1 MNTPARSLKND
12 KVTFA
17 VIIGILFCSLI
28 YTSVYTLVVK
38 EENEKFK
45 HELRAIEQEM
55 NVLFEVLPTPD
66 VESTRRKRRI
76 LQQVAD
82 IRKNFYQ
89 NNVSPVSKQELI
101 ARLGEVKNQVGDL
114 EERVKT
120 VIEEEQQRAA
130 SVPPPPEEEE
140 PDTLLPLDLPQPR
153 AVKVAMQPLPVRTLG
168 TTPPKKLSVYYFR
181 TFSSDKKSRYHRTR
195 HITLQLQLQGDM
207 AMLPDP
213 YLRVE
218 IRDPDNHILTG
229 DRDRIRAATE
239 YMTSYHF
246 APPAGEPFKPGR
258 YAVRIFSDDGQFQQ
272 ITFLILI

>member
-12 KVTFA
+12 KVTFG

-66 VESTRRKRRI
+66 VESTRRKQRI
-76 LQQVAD
+76 LRQVAD

-101 ARLGEVKNQVGDL
+101 AQLGEVKNQVGDL

-120 VIEEEQQRAA
+120 VIEAEQQRAA
-130 SVPPPPEEEE
+130 SAAPTPQEEE
-140 PDTLLPLDLPQPR
+140 PDTLPQLALPQPR
-153 AVKVAMQPLPVRTLG
+153 AVKVAMQPLPVRTVG

-207 AMLPDP
+207 GMLTDP

-229 DRDRIRAATE
+229 ERDRIRAATE
-239 YMTSYHF
+239 YMTSYNF
-246 APPAGEPFKPGR
+246 APPEGAPFKPGR

>member
-12 KVTFA
+12 KVTFVV
-17 VIIGILFCSLI
+17 VIAILFCSLI

-45 HELRAIEQEM
+45 HELKAIEQEM

-66 VESTRRKRRI
+66 AESTQRKQRI
-76 LQQVAD
+76 LQQVAH

-101 ARLGEVKNQVGDL
+101 VQLGEVKNEVGHL
-114 EERVKT
+114 EKRVKT

-130 SVPPPPEEEE
+130 LVVPPRPEAAPDPLPPVE
-140 PDTLLPLDLPQPR
+140 PSQPL
-153 AVKVAMQPLPVRTLG
+153 AVKVSMQPLPVRTLE
-168 TTPPKKLSVYYFR
+168 TTPAKKLSVYYFR
-181 TFSSDKKSRYHRTR
+181 TFSSDRKSRYHRTK

-207 AMLPDP
+207 GVLADP

-218 IRDPDNHILTG
+218 IRDRDNHIITG

-239 YMTSYHF
+239 YMTSYDF
-246 APPAGEPFKPGR
+246 VPADGQPFKPGR
-258 YAVRIFSDDGQFQQ
+258 YAVRIFSADGQFEQL
-272 ITFLILI
+272 TFLILL

>member
-12 KVTFA
+12 KVTFG

-66 VESTRRKRRI
+66 AESTRRKRRI

-101 ARLGEVKNQVGDL
+101 AQLGEVKDQVGDL

-120 VIEEEQQRAA
+120 VIEAEQQRAA
-130 SVPPPPEEEE
+130 SAVPLPEEEE
-140 PDTLLPLDLPQPR
+140 PDTLLPLELPKPR
-153 AVKVAMQPLPVRTLG
+153 AVKVAMQPLPVRTPG

-181 TFSSDKKSRYHRTR
+181 TFSSDKKSRYHRTK

-207 AMLPDP
+207 GMLTDP

-229 DRDRIRAATE
+229 ERDRIRAATE

-246 APPAGEPFKPGR
+246 APPEGEPFKPGR

>member
-12 KVTFA
+12 KVTFV

-45 HELRAIEQEM
+45 HELKAIEQEM

-66 VESTRRKRRI
+66 AESTRRKRRI

-101 ARLGEVKNQVGDL
+101 AQLGEVKNQVGDL

-120 VIEEEQQRAA
+120 VIEEQQRAA
-130 SVPPPPEEEE
+130 STTPAPEEAE
-140 PDTLLPLDLPQPR
+140 PDTLLPLELPQLR
-153 AVKVAMQPLPVRTLG
+153 VVKVAMPPLPVHALG

-207 AMLPDP
+207 GMLPDP

-229 DRDRIRAATE
+229 ERDRIRAATE
-239 YMTSYHF
+239 YMTSYNY
-246 APPAGEPFKPGR
+246 APPDGHPFKPGR

>member
-17 VIIGILFCSLI
+17 VVIGILFCSLI

-45 HELRAIEQEM
+45 HELKAIEQEM
-55 NVLFEVLPTPD
+55 NVLFDVLPTPD
-66 VESTRRKRRI
+66 AESTQRKRHI
-76 LQQVAD
+76 LQQVAL

-101 ARLGEVKNQVGDL
+101 AQLGEVKIQVGAL

-120 VIEEEQQRAA
+120 VIEEEQQQAA
-130 SVPPPPEEEE
+130 AAGLPREEAEPEPLAPMEPPR
-140 PDTLLPLDLPQPR
+140 PR
-153 AVKVAMQPLPVRTLG
+153 AVKVSVHPLPERPPETS
-168 TTPPKKLSVYYFR
+168 PPKKLSVYYFR

-207 AMLPDP
+207 GLLPEP

-218 IRDPDNHILTG
+218 IRDPDHRIITG
-229 DRDRIRAATE
+229 EKDRIRAATE
-239 YMTSYHF
+239 YMTSYDF
-246 APPAGEPFKPGR
+246 VPEDGQPFKPGR
-258 YAVRIFSDDGQFQQ
+258 YAVRIFSANGQFEQL
-272 ITFLILI
+272 TFLILI

>member
-12 KVTFA
+12 KFTFA

-45 HELRAIEQEM
+45 HELKAIEQEM

-66 VESTRRKRRI
+66 AESTQRKRQI
-76 LQQVAD
+76 LQQVAH

-89 NNVSPVSKQELI
+89 NNVSPVSKKELI
-101 ARLGEVKNQVGDL
+101 AQLGEVKTQVGNL
-114 EERVKT
+114 EQRVKT
-120 VIEEEQQRAA
+120 VIEAEQQRTASAA
-130 SVPPPPEEEE
+130 PRGEEPE
-140 PDTLLPLDLPQPR
+140 PDTLLPVAFSEPR
-153 AVKVAMQPLPVRTLG
+153 PVRVAMHPLPVRTPEA
-168 TTPPKKLSVYYFR
+168 TPGKKLSVYYFR
-181 TFSSDKKSRYHRTR
+181 TFSSDKKSRYHRTK
-195 HITLQLQLQGDM
+195 HITLQLQLQGDIS
-207 AMLPDP
+207 LLTDP

-218 IRDPDNHILTG
+218 IRSPDNRIITG

-239 YMTSYHF
+239 YMTSYDFVPEDGQPF
-246 APPAGEPFKPGR
+246 APGR
-258 YAVRIFSDDGQFQQ
+258 YVVRIFSADGQFQQ

>member
-12 KVTFA
+12 KFTFA

-45 HELRAIEQEM
+45 HELKAIEQEM

-66 VESTRRKRRI
+66 AESTQRKRQI

-89 NNVSPVSKQELI
+89 NNVSPVSKKELI
-101 ARLGEVKNQVGDL
+101 AQLGEVKTQVGNL
-114 EERVKT
+114 EQRVKT
-120 VIEEEQQRAA
+120 VLGEEQQRAA
-130 SVPPPPEEEE
+130 SVAPSQQEPA
-140 PDTLLPLDLPQPR
+140 PDTLPPLAFPEPR
-153 AVKVAMQPLPVRTLG
+153 PVRVAMHPLPVRTLE
-168 TTPPKKLSVYYFR
+168 TTPAKKLSVYYFR

-195 HITLQLQLQGDM
+195 HITLQLQLQGDIS
-207 AMLPDP
+207 MLTDP

-218 IRDPDNHILTG
+218 IRAPDNRIITG
-229 DRDRIRAATE
+229 GKDRIRAATE
-239 YMTSYHF
+239 YMTSYEF
-246 APPAGEPFKPGR
+246 APEDRQPFQPGR
-258 YAVRIFSDDGQFQQ
+258 YVVRIFSADGQFQQ

>member
-1 MNTPARSLKND
+1 MKND

-17 VIIGILFCSLI
+17 VVIGILFCSLI

-45 HELRAIEQEM
+45 HELKAIEQEM

-66 VESTRRKRRI
+66 AESTQRKRQI
-76 LQQVAD
+76 LRQVAL

-101 ARLGEVKNQVGDL
+101 AQLGEVKNQVGAL

-120 VIEEEQQRAA
+120 VIEEEQQQAA
-130 SVPPPPEEEE
+130 AVGPPLEEEE
-140 PDTLLPLDLPQPR
+140 PGTLVPLELPRPH
-153 AVKVAMQPLPVRTLG
+153 AVKVSVHPLPVRHSG
-168 TTPPKKLSVYYFR
+168 TSPQKKLSVYYFR
-181 TFSSDKKSRYHRTR
+181 TFSSDKKSRYHRTK

-207 AMLPDP
+207 GLLPDP

-218 IRDPDNHILTG
+218 IRDPNHRIITG
-229 DRDRIRAATE
+229 EKDRIRAATE
-239 YMTSYHF
+239 YMTSYDF
-246 APPAGEPFKPGR
+246 VPEDAQPFKPGR
-258 YAVRIFSDDGQFQQ
+258 YAVRIFSADGQFQQ
-272 ITFLILI
+272 LTFLILT

>member
-17 VIIGILFCSLI
+17 VVIGILFCSLI

-45 HELRAIEQEM
+45 YELKAIEQEM

-66 VESTRRKRRI
+66 AESTERKRRI
-76 LQQVAD
+76 LQQVAY

-101 ARLGEVKNQVGDL
+101 AQLGEVKNQVGHL
-114 EERVKT
+114 EQRVKT
-120 VIEEEQQRAA
+120 VIDEEQQRAA
-130 SVPPPPEEEE
+130 SATPPREEEE
-140 PDTLLPLDLPQPR
+140 PDTLLPLELPQPR
-153 AVKVAMQPLPVRTLG
+153 TVKVAMHPLPVRPLE
-168 TTPPKKLSVYYFR
+168 TTTPKKLSVYYFR
-181 TFSSDKKSRYHRTR
+181 TFSSDKKSRYHRTK

-207 AMLPDP
+207 GMLPDP

-218 IRDPDNHILTG
+218 IRDPDNHIITG

-239 YMTSYHF
+239 YMTSYDF
-246 APPAGEPFKPGR
+246 VPTQGQPFKPGR
-258 YAVRIFSDDGQFQQ
+258 YAIRIYSADRQFQQ
-272 ITFLILI
+272 ITFLILL